1 MKILQGQPKGQ
12 VLLVA
17 AAIMF
22 FGIFLAALAVD
33 AGRAYGVKAKL
44 HAAVDAA
51 SFEAAKAL
59 AQGEDEDDMEEK
71 ATRAAL
77 DYFRANFPAAYF
89 GAECSGPELEL
100 GERKSEMKQRAL
112 TVLATAKL
120 PNVFAGILGWESID
134 LPASS
139 RAVRT
144 DADVVLVL
152 DSSDAL
158 RESFPQV
165 KQRVAT
171 FNDCFSERDD
181 RFSLVTFATGADPL
195 ISICGAYRPG
205 KDRPPKESYSC
216 GSGYLKS
223 TFARAILEAN
233 AETASAA
240 AAPEEAMH
248 QAQAQLDA
256 LRSDLRAQKRVI
268 VLLASDVSAG
278 NIKEETAAG
287 LRKEKVFIHAVEIA
301 GSLKASTPA
310 AGGNGRSGSENLK
323 RFANTRDSGA
333 HDKREPTG
341 SYCQAA
347 DLQQLELCLEKIA
360 NGMNVSLA
368 Q

>member
-1 MKILQGQPKGQ
+1 MKILQGQPRGQ
-12 VLLVA
+12 ILLVA

-33 AGRAYGVKAKL
+33 AGRAYGVKAKM

-71 ATRAAL
+71 ASRAAR
-77 DYFRANFPAAYF
+77 DYFWANFPAAYF

-100 GERKSEMKQRAL
+100 SERKSEMKLRAL
-112 TVLATAKL
+112 TVSATAKL

-134 LPASS
+134 LPARS

-165 KQRVAT
+165 KQRVGS
-171 FNDCFSERDD
+171 FSDRFSQRDD
-181 RFSLVTFATGADPL
+181 RLSLVTFATGADPV
-195 ISICGAYRPG
+195 ISICGVYRPG
-205 KDRPPKESYSC
+205 KDHPPKESYSC

-223 TFARAILEAN
+223 NFARAVLETS
-233 AETASAA
+233 AETTNAA

-248 QAQAQLDA
+248 QAKAQLDA
-256 LRSDLRAQKRVI
+256 LRSELRAQKRVI
-268 VLLASDVSAG
+268 VLLASDAAAG
-278 NIKEETAAG
+278 NIKEETAAA
-287 LRKEKVFIHAVEIA
+287 LRKDKVFIHAVEIT

-310 AGGNGRSGSENLK
+310 AGGNGRTGSENLK
-323 RFANTRDSGA
+323 RFANTKDSGT
-333 HDKREPTG
+333 HEKGEPTG